1 MNSLVPSPCFPPC
14 RSYAWRYPIRLV
26 VGALSEW
33 CKTSALD
40 PKEQYVWIDV
50 ICWNQHPGR
59 LADPVAEWV
68 PRVTAIGTQLTMLH
82 PWSRSVYMTR
92 GCVTFG
98 LDFGTD
104 VARCNACS
112 ATYVHAFTFPRAQS
126 ARFAMR

>member
-1 MNSLVPSPCFPPC
+1 M
-14 RSYAWRYPIRLV
+14 

-40 PKEQYVWIDV
+40 PKQQYVWIDV

-59 LADPVAEWV
+59 LSDPVAEWV

-92 GCVTFG
+92 GCVAFG
-98 LDFGTD
+98 LDLIWD
-104 VARCNACS
+104 C
-112 ATYVHAFTFPRAQS
+112 
-126 ARFAMR
+126 

>member
-1 MNSLVPSPCFPPC
+1 MRDPSLRR

-26 VGALSEW
+26 VGALSAW

-40 PKEQYVWIDV
+40 PKQQYVWIDV

-59 LADPVAEWV
+59 LSDPVAEWV

-92 GCVTFG
+92 GCVASLGFD
-98 LDFGTD
+98 LIWD
-104 VARCNACS
+104 
-112 ATYVHAFTFPRAQS
+112 
-126 ARFAMR
+126 

>member
-1 MNSLVPSPCFPPC
+1 MRDPSLRR

-40 PKEQYVWIDV
+40 PKQQYVWIDV

-59 LADPVAEWV
+59 LSDPVAEWV

-92 GCVTFG
+92 GCVASVGFD
-98 LDFGTD
+98 LIWD
-104 VARCNACS
+104 
-112 ATYVHAFTFPRAQS
+112 
-126 ARFAMR
+126 